1 MFNRP
6 ETGWIKSVTVRPEI
20 RYDASLNNTTP
31 YNVENGVQ
39 TQSSQLTFGGDIL
52 VKF

>member
-1 MFNRP
+1 VFNLP
-6 ETGWIKSVTVRPEI
+6 KEAWIQSVTVRPEI

-31 YNVENGVQ
+31 FDVG
-39 TQSSQLTFGGDIL
+39 TKSSQWTFGGDIL